1 MEPGGVLANLR
12 DWHFLLLGGDNWI
25 LGRRGVG
32 MTDIISWA
40 ITITVLFFAGP
51 FILNAVAGT
60 IEKWRDLLR
69 DLSGK

>member
-1 MEPGGVLANLR
+1 
-12 DWHFLLLGGDNWI
+12 
-25 LGRRGVG
+25 

-40 ITITVLFFAGP
+40 ITITVLFFTGP
-51 FILNAVAGT
+51 FILNAAAGT